1 MPAKKPKTTTGLD
14 FSPTDPAGQEK
25 NQRLFTRGAVV
36 ILFGFGVYLSLLYWR
51 HQMVPNPDFSSFV
64 SVGHELLAGRIPYS
78 FKRAPLLG
86 LMQAA
91 LSLIVGGR
99 HPDLTAGWLINAV
112 LFPFNVVLLFL
123 VGRFLVGRA
132 AVWLALV
139 CAINPW
145 NITLLPDPI
154 VETTL
159 LFFCLLTFYF
169 MFKRSKWVYLF
180 AAITTLVRY
189 EGAALILAALVMD
202 MLDHRTFRRRAM
214 AMGRAALALLPL
226 VIWLWASLRWDKDTS
241 HYLREGGRRGFHWLT
256 MLSLQWQVSFM
267 PLFIAPAENK
277 TVISVVTFL
286 SQLLAAVGVGLGIAA
301 GLVWRQRKVGTLLIF
316 IVPYLAIHVWHGYL
330 FPRFCATVVWI
341 ALLLWLYGLL
351 SWGKW
356 LATKFPLPKVARL
369 ILLLFI
375 AAGAALLIA
384 ALAQYMVKINRLSPR
399 STSVAYVAAAVAV
412 LLLCFC
418 LYLDRA
424 RNWRAAFT
432 TLLLVV
438 LLITSNQFTL
448 ARVVSFGHY
457 DLEFK
462 YLADWYYEHA
472 QPGEIMATNL
482 AGTVHLFIP
491 KMKKNIRGLIKADS
505 TTDFVR
511 KCYAAGITYVV
522 WDYRQGSYPPGRG
535 YKEIRMEN
543 IAALA
548 QPRSIAPFQFIAQLK
563 NPHNRNFVNIFRLDP
578 AQKSRYLPP
587 PENPHGK

>member
-1 MPAKKPKTTTGLD
+1 MPAKKPKNTAGSDL
-14 FSPTDPAGQEK
+14 SPLNPAGEEK
-25 NQRLFTRGAVV
+25 NRRLFTRGAVV
-36 ILFGFGVYLSLLYWR
+36 ILFSFGVYLSILYWR
-51 HQMVPNPDFSSFV
+51 HQAVPNPDFSSFV

-91 LSLIVGGR
+91 LSFLVGGR

-123 VGRFLVGRA
+123 VARFLIGRA
-132 AVWLALV
+132 AVWLALI

-169 MFKRSKWVYLF
+169 MFRRSRWVYLF
-180 AAITTLVRY
+180 AAITTMVRY

-202 MLDHRTFRRRAM
+202 MLDSQTIRRRV
-214 AMGRAALALLPL
+214 GTLWRAALALLPL
-226 VIWLWASLRWDKDTS
+226 VIWLWASLRWDKDAS
-241 HYLREGGRRGFHWLT
+241 HYLREGGQRGFDWLGIIR
-256 MLSLQWQVSFM
+256 LQWQVTFL
-267 PLFIAPAENK
+267 PLFIAPTENK
-277 TVISVVTFL
+277 TIISKVTFL
-286 SQLLAAVGVGLGIAA
+286 SQSLAAVGIGLAAAA
-301 GLVWRQRKVGTLLIF
+301 GLVWRQRKVWALLIF
-316 IVPYLAIHVWHGYL
+316 IVPYLAIHVWHGYI

-341 ALLLWLYGLL
+341 TLLLWFYGLQ

-356 LATKFPLPKVARL
+356 LGTKFPLPKVARI

-375 AAGAALLIA
+375 AAAAALLIA

-399 STSVAYVAAAVAV
+399 STSVAYVAAAVAA

-418 LYLDRA
+418 LYLDKT
-424 RNWRAAFT
+424 RNWRAGIT

-438 LLITSNQFTL
+438 LLITSNQFML
-448 ARVVSFGHY
+448 ARVVGFGHH

-482 AGTVHLFIP
+482 AGTVQLFIP

-505 TTDFVR
+505 TTDFVC

-535 YKEIRMEN
+535 YKEVSMEN

-548 QPRSIAPFQFIAQLK
+548 QPGGFEPFQFITQLK
-563 NPHNRNFVNIFRLDP
+563 NPHNRNYVNIFRLDP
-578 AQKSRYLPP
+578 AQKSRYLTAA
-587 PENPHGK
+587 EHSHGK